1 MDTTAVTRFLAELR
15 SAPAPL
21 APRERLAAWL
31 LALAVAV
38 TRWPAVSL
46 TLWDWD
52 EALFALGVRRYDVF
66 LHHPHPPGFPL
77 FIGAAKVLV
86 KLFALDAFRAV
97 QTVTVIASLFVFP
110 AMFFLAREL
119 RLRPFTA
126 FAAPLLLAFFPNVWL
141 FGGTGFSDVPSL
153 VLALVACALLLR
165 GGRSD
170 RAFLA
175 GAVVLGIAAGF
186 RPQNLLIGAVPFV
199 IGAAASLRVG
209 RRARAAAVI
218 FAGGSIVA
226 TIVIASYATAAIESG
241 GLIVYREA
249 LSWHEHYIRT
259 TDSFLAPRHP
269 GLIAVFDDFFLRP
282 YRAWPLNIAISLLA
296 LLGAVRRRPY
306 LTMAVFG
313 PFLLFAWL
321 FLDFHSASRFSIAY
335 MPLFAVLA
343 AEGIP
348 EPLRR
353 LTLTAVLA
361 LSILWTWPALRIVHT
376 TPSPPAA
383 ALTALPRL
391 AAPTTP
397 IYLDNR
403 LLAQADY
410 FVGRGVLV
418 TNVDPRIHRV
428 TIGPAVRVPKG
439 AILLREGASIAP
451 GALNFIR
458 ERGHLEGIV
467 RVRYFEVAVV
477 RE

>member
-1 MDTTAVTRFLAELR
+1 MDTTALTRFLATLR

-21 APRERLAAWL
+21 TRRERLAAWL
-31 LALAVAV
+31 LAIAVAV

-52 EALFALGVRRYDVF
+52 EALFALGVRHYDVF

-86 KLFALDAFRAV
+86 HLFRLDAFRAV
-97 QTVTVIASLFVFP
+97 QTVTVTASLFVFP

-119 RLRPFTA
+119 RLRTFTA
-126 FAAPLLLAFFPNVWL
+126 FAAALLLAFFPNVWL

-153 VLALVACALLLR
+153 VLAVVACALLLR

-170 RAFLA
+170 LAFLA
-175 GAVVLGIAAGF
+175 GAVVLGIAAGV
-186 RPQNLLIGAVPFV
+186 RPQSLLIGAAPFLA
-199 IGAAASLRVG
+199 GAAGSLRTG
-209 RRARAAAVI
+209 RLTRAAGVI
-218 FAGGSIVA
+218 VTAAAIIMA
-226 TIVIASYATAAIESG
+226 IVIASYATAAMESYG
-241 GLIVYREA
+241 FAAYRDTLIR
-249 LSWHEHYIRT
+249 HERYIRT

-296 LLGAVRRRPY
+296 FLGLVRRRPY
-306 LTMAVFG
+306 LTVATFG

-335 MPLFAVLA
+335 MPLFAICA

-348 EPLRR
+348 EHWRR
-353 LTLTAVLA
+353 LTLGAVIALA
-361 LSILWTWPALRIVHT
+361 IVWTWPALRIVHT

-383 ALTALPRL
+383 AIATLPGL
-391 AAPTTP
+391 AGPTTP
-397 IYLDNR
+397 IYLDTR

-410 FVGRGVLV
+410 LFGHGTLMF
-418 TNVDPRIHRV
+418 NIDPRVHRV
-428 TIGPAVRVPKG
+428 TIAPALRVPKG
-439 AILLREGASIAP
+439 ALLIREGASIAP
-451 GALNFIR
+451 GARNFTR

-467 RVRYFEVAVV
+467 RVRYFEVAVI